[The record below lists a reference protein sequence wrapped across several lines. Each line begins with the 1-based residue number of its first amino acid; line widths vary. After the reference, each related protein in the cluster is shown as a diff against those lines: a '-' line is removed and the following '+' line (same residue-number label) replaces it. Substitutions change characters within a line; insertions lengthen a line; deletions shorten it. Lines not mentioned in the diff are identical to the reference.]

1 MPRPLPLAWRCH
13 SQPGAPRPGRRSQPA
28 EDRPPT
34 PAPLLLTP
42 PARPAHARRGSVG
55 VVAELLGH
63 PGDAAA
69 HAEPPDGAVDCLGHR
84 FGGRRVRWLQP
95 GGEQRK
101 APSVANVQPGHGE
114 LCSSGHLTPSL
125 FRRRRVLGFWIRMRF
140 TVISSASRHVRARLT
155 SSPVILFG
163 TGSASDGMSRR
174 RHGASP
180 EGAHAVESSAAGPGA
195 RQCGRAGP
203 GARQCRRGSGCGC
216 RVRKLA
222 GCRPWS
228 WYWPPSMPP
237 STCCARCGPARPG
250 SWSSPPRRRT

>member
-55 VVAELLGH
+55 VVAELLGD

-101 APSVANVQPGHGE
+101 APSVADVQPGHGE

-155 SSPVILFG
+155 SRPVILFG

-195 RQCGRAGP
+195 RQCGRQVPGHDSAAGDRAA
-203 GARQCRRGSGCGC
+203 GAGLGS
-216 RVRKLA
+216 RPAR
-222 GCRPWS
+222 RPWS